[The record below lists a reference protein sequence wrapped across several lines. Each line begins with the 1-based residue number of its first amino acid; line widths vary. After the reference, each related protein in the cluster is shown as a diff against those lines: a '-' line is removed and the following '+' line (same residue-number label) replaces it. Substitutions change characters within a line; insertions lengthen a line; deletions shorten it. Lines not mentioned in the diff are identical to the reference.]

1 MMRFALAL
9 AFSCALAGAVQAQDQ
24 SADARWPERSIRF
37 LAPFP
42 AGSVTDLAVR
52 AVTQKLS
59 ERLGQAIVIENRVGG
74 SGSLASETIA
84 RAAPDGYTMGYAT
97 SSTHVIAAAVNPKLS
112 YDPLKDFTQVSL
124 IGIAPY
130 VLVTYAGLPVHTVAD
145 LIALAKSKPHVLTY
159 SSVGPASLAHM
170 AGEMF
175 QSMAGVELTHVPY
188 RSASHAVIDLNEGRI
203 DSQFGALGASLPFIR
218 SGKLRALAVTTERR
232 VDDLPDVPTMEE
244 AGLAGYEASLWISIV
259 MPAATPPAIVNRLN
273 REIQA
278 ILAEPEIKKSF
289 ATLAVVAQGS
299 TPEAMRERVRT
310 GIETWRALVLKAGIK
325 VQ

>member
-9 AFSCALAGAVQAQDQ
+9 CLSCAVVGAAHAQTS
-24 SADARWPERSIRF
+24 SADARWPDRPIRF

-42 AGSVTDLAVR
+42 AGSVTDLVAR

-74 SGSLASETIA
+74 SGGLASEAIA
-84 RAAPDGYTMGYAT
+84 RSAPDGYTMGYAT

-112 YDPLKDFTQVSL
+112 YDPVNDFTHVSM

-130 VLVTYAGLPVHTVAD
+130 VLVSYAGLPVKSVAD
-145 LIALAKSKPHVLTY
+145 LIALAKSKPNGLTY

-175 QSMAGVELTHVPY
+175 QAMAGVKLTHVPY

-203 DSQFGALGASLPFIR
+203 DTQFGALGASLPFIR
-218 SGKLRALAVTTERR
+218 TGKLKALAVTTGRR
-232 VDDLPDVPTMEE
+232 VDDLPDVPTMAE
-244 AGLAGYEASLWISIV
+244 AGLTGYDASLWISIV
-259 MPAATPPAIVNRLN
+259 MPANVPPAIVARLN
-273 REIQA
+273 KEIQA
-278 ILAEPEIKKSF
+278 ILADPEVKKSF
-289 ATLAVVAQGS
+289 AVQAVLVEGS

-310 GIETWRALVLKAGIK
+310 GIGTWRALVEKAGIK